1 MTPEQVKAISQLR
14 DDGYAVAIFTPEE
27 LDGADA
33 DRIED
38 LMVERGWNAIESSN

>member
-38 LMVERGWNAIESSN
+38 LMVECGSNAIESSN